1 MLATAI
7 LLPSLKS
14 LDPTLINWAIV
25 LLTEAVSPEEQDDK
39 NNQDLNN
46 DNNNAA
52 SSDKTGHD
60 KDGKH
65 VEGSSN
71 KKEEHAGSGDHGW
84 RFFAGVMRSSTAN
97 ELLKDKP
104 AGTFLVRKRAIDPTT
119 STDAEIA
126 ISLVDYEEVSNG
138 KGKGKYS
145 STVVDMFIPSP
156 FFKPVALPLSRSPVS
171 KTPKQVFFNPIKY
184 I

>member
-25 LLTEAVSPEEQDDK
+25 LLTEAVSPEEQVDK

-60 KDGKH
+60 KDGKYSKRRRSN
-65 VEGSSN
+65 VAVIIDRIVFVSSFLFCCLLLKSQLSN
-71 KKEEHAGSGDHGW
+71 KPKH
-84 RFFAGVMRSSTAN
+84 
-97 ELLKDKP
+97 
-104 AGTFLVRKRAIDPTT
+104 
-119 STDAEIA
+119 
-126 ISLVDYEEVSNG
+126 DY
-138 KGKGKYS
+138 
-145 STVVDMFIPSP
+145 
-156 FFKPVALPLSRSPVS
+156 
-171 KTPKQVFFNPIKY
+171 
-184 I
+184 